1 MRRRGFF
8 ALAAGTALLAGC
20 AAGDA
25 PAGTVVDRLFLL
37 EPAADGHGWDGIAR
51 RLASVMVRSGLART
65 VMAVDRPGVLGSAPR
80 DAFVVPGVPD
90 LAGAA
95 GDPGDPGHL
104 GGPEASG
111 APDASRA
118 SFAREG
124 RLLVTAMP
132 MVAAAEIANT
142 TAVVEAATPLARLAG
157 DWLALVVPAGSRLR
171 AFEDFAAALHRDPA
185 RLTVGGRLE
194 GGSDHVLYGMIGKCL
209 GVDTRLLEY
218 AGYLVAEDAAEALR
232 LGRVAAMLG
241 SARALLPGIS
251 AGRLRP
257 LAVSSGV
264 RIEGIDAPTLM
275 ELDVRLEYSDWCGLL
290 GPRDMSPGDRQA
302 AVALCERLDATPHWR
317 ALCAANGW
325 SRVFLG
331 GDDFR
336 RWLSTETGRTR
347 GVLHELGLLTS
358 SDTTCWGSC
367 VRRP

>member
-8 ALAAGTALLAGC
+8 ALAAGAVVLAGC
-20 AAGDA
+20 GGEGA
-25 PAGTVVDRLFLL
+25 PAGAAVDRLFLL

-51 RLASVMVRSGLART
+51 RLASVLVRSGLART
-65 VMAVDRPGVLGSAPR
+65 VMAVERPGVLGSAPR
-80 DAFVVPGVPD
+80 DAFVVPGAPG
-90 LAGAA
+90 LAGDA
-95 GDPGDPGHL
+95 GDA
-104 GGPEASG
+104 ASG
-111 APDASRA
+111 ASGASGV

-142 TAVVEAATPLARLAG
+142 AAVVEAATPLARLAG
-157 DWLALVVPAGSRLR
+157 DWTALVVPAGSRLR
-171 AFEDFAAALHRDPA
+171 AFEDLAAALHRDPA
-185 RLTVGGRLE
+185 GLTVGGRLE

-218 AGYLVAEDAAEALR
+218 AGYLAAADAAEALR
-232 LGRVAAMLG
+232 VGRVAAMLG
-241 SARALLPGIS
+241 SARALLPAIS

-257 LAVSSGV
+257 LAVSSGG

-275 ELDVRLEYSDWCGLL
+275 ELGVRLEYSDWCGLL
-290 GPRDMSPGDRQA
+290 GPRGMSEGDRQA
-302 AVALCERLDATPHWR
+302 AIALCERLDATPHWR